1 MMKRYKLL
9 SIGVIVVTLIG
20 TTSCKKQL
28 DVKNP
33 NSPTIDQAQTE
44 SGVISLAVGGVY
56 TNGFN
61 GISLSPLNGLGS
73 SYFSMALYY
82 HEELADNINS
92 DIANQNIN
100 IFNVPDY
107 IILSNGTKLVNSSP
121 SKANARINNSR
132 DKRPNN
138 AFYYEWAYMYSL
150 NNAMNQVLNI
160 AQSVKFSGDAATRLN
175 TITAWCYWW
184 KAFAY
189 AKIGSIYYAGIIN
202 NAINTTNGNYVTSAA
217 MIAESNRYFELA
229 KTTLTGI
236 TNTAEYT
243 TVLNQLIPSFTLVG
257 NGGVLTPAMWIDNIN
272 TMEARNLLANKLL
285 SAMTPTDWNTIL
297 TLTTAGIK
305 KNDFVFT
312 GVTAA
317 ANGFLA
323 LSNGSTAAMTAGSNA
338 SSTFKIS
345 ERLIQEYKPGD
356 NRLLENYY
364 QQQYLGQ
371 SIVSST
377 RWALANGGNSTK
389 VTGSPAVPSP
399 PGTNLPSYILADK
412 TTPGNYQLWIAG
424 SYEENELMK
433 GEALINTGQVDLG
446 LASVDNVRVYQGAGL
461 PAVSGTGL
469 SLALAKEELRRER
482 RVALVFRGVS
492 FYDAR
497 RQGYIYDISKG
508 GGRTGCVVFNSDK
521 TLNTNATI
529 NYNFLDY
536 WDVPADEA
544 VLNPPTAGSAPI
556 VNPN

>member
-1 MMKRYKLL
+1 
-9 SIGVIVVTLIG
+9 
-20 TTSCKKQL
+20 
-28 DVKNP
+28 
-33 NSPTIDQAQTE
+33 
-44 SGVISLAVGGVY
+44 
-56 TNGFN
+56 
-61 GISLSPLNGLGS
+61 
-73 SYFSMALYY
+73 
-82 HEELADNINS
+82 
-92 DIANQNIN
+92 
-100 IFNVPDY
+100 
-107 IILSNGTKLVNSSP
+107 
-121 SKANARINNSR
+121 
-132 DKRPNN
+132 
-138 AFYYEWAYMYSL
+138 
-150 NNAMNQVLNI
+150 
-160 AQSVKFSGDAATRLN
+160 
-175 TITAWCYWW
+175 
-184 KAFAY
+184 
-189 AKIGSIYYAGIIN
+189 
-202 NAINTTNGNYVTSAA
+202 
-217 MIAESNRYFELA
+217 
-229 KTTLTGI
+229 
-236 TNTAEYT
+236 
-243 TVLNQLIPSFTLVG
+243 
-257 NGGVLTPAMWIDNIN
+257 MWIDNIN

-297 TLTTAGIK
+297 TLTNAGIK
-305 KNDFVFT
+305 KNDLVFT

-356 NRLLENYY
+356 NRFSENYY
-364 QQQYLGQ
+364 SQQYLGQ

-399 PGTNLPSYILADK
+399 AGTNLPSYILADK
-412 TTPGNYQLWIAG
+412 STPGNYQLWIAG

-433 GEALINTGQVDLG
+433 AEALINTGQIDLG

-461 PAVSGTGL
+461 PAVAGTGL

-482 RVALVFRGVS
+482 RVALVFRGIA

-556 VNPN
+556 LNPN